1 MIRVSAWIEGL
12 CRAGAFLSALC
23 MALIVLL
30 IVVEIFLRT
39 FLGFSTMVSSE
50 FSGYLLVGVVSLGL
64 AYTLQH
70 EAHIRITLIWGN
82 LPQKWQTRLD
92 ILVACTSILITCFA
106 LYHSILLV
114 KDTYSLGMTADTMA
128 KTPLWIPQAAIPAGL
143 AMLLLQLINFILRRL
158 RS

>member
-1 MIRVSAWIEGL
+1 MSRLSAWIEGL

-23 MALIVLL
+23 MALIVAL
-30 IVVEIFLRT
+30 IVLEIFLRT

-70 EAHIRITLIWGN
+70 EAHIRITLIWDN
-82 LPQKWQTRLD
+82 LPRTWQTRLD
-92 ILVACTSILITCFA
+92 ILVACTSVLVTCFA

-114 KDTYSLGMTADTMA
+114 QETYSLGISADTMA
-128 KTPLWIPQAAIPAGL
+128 ETPLWIPQVAIPVGL
-143 AMLLLQLINFILRRL
+143 GMLLLQLINFILRRL

>member
-1 MIRVSAWIEGL
+1 
-12 CRAGAFLSALC
+12 

-82 LPQKWQTRLD
+82 LPKKWQTRLD